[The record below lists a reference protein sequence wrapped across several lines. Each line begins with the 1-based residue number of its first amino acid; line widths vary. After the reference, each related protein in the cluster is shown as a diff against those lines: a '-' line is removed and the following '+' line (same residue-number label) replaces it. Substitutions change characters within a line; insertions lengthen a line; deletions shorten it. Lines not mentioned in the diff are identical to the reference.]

1 MYNTDFIVKYRDIQD
16 ELLEKIKGG
25 EDEYSEEEVF
35 SICEEL
41 YRHEL
46 LSVFNIKNVN
56 DVTLDAKIN
65 DLWITLRKNNQFMRL
80 FLFYKDNT
88 PISLLSENDDVLFA
102 SMFHYELFLST
113 HKCICE
119 ILTKNSMDE
128 VLFTEFIKQITIMN
142 SKNK

>member
-16 ELLEKIKGG
+16 ELFEKIKYG
-25 EDEYSEEEVF
+25 ENEYSEEEVF

-56 DVTLDAKIN
+56 DITLDTKIH
-65 DLWITLRKNNQFMRL
+65 DLWISLRKNNQFMRL

-88 PISLLSENDDVLFA
+88 PFSLLCANDDVLFA
-102 SMFHYELFLST
+102 GMFQYELFILT

-119 ILTKNSMDE
+119 IFTKNSIDE
-128 VLFTEFIKQITIMN
+128 VLFSEFIKQITDIN
-142 SKNK
+142 SKIK